1 MPLPAPGTDRGSV
14 GGEGGDVSEMEGC
27 LQVSVVQK
35 SALLVLLPEKLLGK
49 TVLLDPRLKIG
60 LSCLLAKL
68 LPDLGVANGT
78 FVQIPVL
85 LQGVTAE
92 GAFPSLGVRVGHAAQ
107 QDLLE
112 SSEGVDVEE
121 AQVDHVLLA
130 VLLGVYKQVFIRRH
144 RLANLCQLL
153 RRDRFLL
160 SQHQADGIGDILLK
174 TEGQKIQV
182 VDPSALHRQPPIL
195 EARRGTKILKIKPL
209 LLREG
214 HGEGI

>member
-1 MPLPAPGTDRGSV
+1 MGMALLFVFSLPMPLSALGTDRGSV
-14 GGEGGDVSEMEGC
+14 GGEGGDIAEMEGC

-92 GAFPSLGVRVGHAAQ
+92 GAFPSLGVRVGHA
-107 QDLLE
+107 
-112 SSEGVDVEE
+112 
-121 AQVDHVLLA
+121 
-130 VLLGVYKQVFIRRH
+130 
-144 RLANLCQLL
+144 
-153 RRDRFLL
+153 
-160 SQHQADGIGDILLK
+160 
-174 TEGQKIQV
+174 T
-182 VDPSALHRQPPIL
+182 
-195 EARRGTKILKIKPL
+195 
-209 LLREG
+209 
-214 HGEGI
+214 